1 MRQFLY
7 INFFYKYLMFL
18 LREREREYH
27 TCSFIICNYLSSYI
41 LLMVKT
47 FFSHKYWSKLND
59 IIIKKVLQII
69 GCTINLG
76 GLAFE
81 NMHEQAYALYVSCWH
96 DHLKGDTKL
105 KLLVVQPKVKIGHVI
120 HAPNFI
126 TQKIIYNCICLNIYS
141 LSQCHKTHYIKI
153 FLFSIFGYLFYN
165 SSKDYVK
172 IINHNTS

>member
-76 GLAFE
+76 GYVLLMVKTFFSHKYWSKPNDIIIKKVLQIIGCTINLGGLAFE
-81 NMHEQAYALYVSCWH
+81 NMHEQVYALYVLYWH

-105 KLLVVQPKVKIGHVI
+105 KLLVGQPKVKIGHVI
-120 HAPNFI
+120 YAPNFI
-126 TQKIIYNCICLNIYS
+126 T
-141 LSQCHKTHYIKI
+141 
-153 FLFSIFGYLFYN
+153 
-165 SSKDYVK
+165 
-172 IINHNTS
+172 

>member
-7 INFFYKYLMFL
+7 IKKFYKYLMFL

-81 NMHEQAYALYVSCWH
+81 HMHEQVYALYVLYWH

-105 KLLVVQPKVKIGHVI
+105 KLLVGQPKVKIGHVI
-120 HAPNFI
+120 YAPNFI
-126 TQKIIYNCICLNIYS
+126 TQKIIYKCICLNIYS
-141 LSQCHKTHYIKI
+141 LSQCCKTHYIHQNIYI
-153 FLFSIFGYLFYN
+153 FYIWLSIL
-165 SSKDYVK
+165 
-172 IINHNTS
+172 